1 MVAIDNKSNSG
12 SNLVGIKQ
20 NIAVDEVDMLFA
32 ELFSLVNSEDEL
44 ENVNSENNLVNIS
57 ESKGNSKLSL
67 IKIEQNNDQKTED
80 LAKSLVQ
87 IFYKDLGIM
96 PNNEGK
102 KTNLGS
108 NELLDKKNSLKEHLL
123 KLDQNKINQTQNK
136 KQKGI
141 LKTDFLD
148 KNIQQEKISVTV
160 SFNPPKK
167 KFENGIYYYSK

>member
-44 ENVNSENNLVNIS
+44 ENINSENNLLNIS

-67 IKIEQNNDQKTED
+67 IKKEQNNDQKTED

-96 PNNEGK
+96 PDNEGK

-108 NELLDKKNSLKEHLL
+108 NALLDKKNSSKEHTL
-123 KLDQNKINQTQNK
+123 KFDQNKINQTQNK
-136 KQKGI
+136 NQISKTKFQNLMKLLKEIIIKII
-141 LKTDFLD
+141 LR
-148 KNIQQEKISVTV
+148 N
-160 SFNPPKK
+160 
-167 KFENGIYYYSK
+167 Y